1 METQIQHPY
10 WYNRTFSC
18 ALLLLVV
25 YELGFAHALS
35 FSPLPGFY
43 PRFSLPVR
51 PLSIF
56 TLLIY
61 YEVAELLIILC
72 VLCLTNAGFVHQC
85 YQGYIL

>member
-1 METQIQHPY
+1 METQIRHPY
-10 WYNRTFSC
+10 WYKRTFSC
-18 ALLLLVV
+18 ALLLV
-25 YELGFAHALS
+25 FALIL
-35 FSPLPGFY
+35 FLIPLPGFY
-43 PRFSLPVR
+43 PRFSPPVR

-72 VLCLTNAGFVHQC
+72 VLCLTNAEFVHNC

>member
-1 METQIQHPY
+1 METQIQHTY
-10 WYNRTFSC
+10 WYRTFSC
-18 ALLLLVV
+18 SLLLLVV
-25 YELGFAHALS
+25 YELVFVLALS
-35 FSPLPGFY
+35 LIPLPGCY
-43 PRFSLPVR
+43 PRFSLPVG

-61 YEVAELLIILC
+61 NKVAELLIILC